1 MHFRDGIA
9 FLFRDRGN
17 RFFECG
23 DGGRG
28 ELYLGGAGGAVLG
41 GEDGAPDWRLNPGG
55 HAQFGQL
62 VLSLPSVMI
71 KVKKVK
77 TEETK

>member
-1 MHFRDGIA
+1 MYFRDGIV

-17 RFFECG
+17 GFFECG

-28 ELYLGGAGGAVLG
+28 ELYLGGRGELYLG
-41 GEDGAPDWRLNPGG
+41 GGDGAPDWRLNPGG

-62 VLSLPSVMI
+62 EDLGFPFVSI
-71 KVKKVK
+71 KVKKRLN
-77 TEETK
+77 